1 MPFETDPAW
10 WTAPASTPSGDRRH
24 YLVARDHIARQIH
37 SGAMKPGAKLP
48 SERQLQDGLGVA
60 RGTIREALF
69 QLESEG
75 AIFRR
80 DRSGWYVSPEPVTYD
95 PTRWAGFMTYVAEQ
109 GRVPATETLSTSSV
123 EAQDGVAQVMGLS
136 VGTPLHLIRRRR
148 RIDGRPVL
156 VERIYVEAARAP
168 GLLDHELDGSL
179 THILKTQYRMA
190 VTRNRVEMQ
199 PCALIQEE
207 AEALGVK
214 SGTPGLL
221 VVRASFDAAGRIVEY
236 DHEYWRHDA
245 VRVKVDLDVAP

>member
-1 MPFETDPAW
+1 MSAAPAPAW
-10 WTAPASTPSGDRRH
+10 WNSPTETPAGDRGR

-37 SGAMKPGAKLP
+37 SGALKPGAKLP

-75 AIFRR
+75 MIFRR

-95 PTRWAGFMTYVAEQ
+95 PTRWAGFMTYVSEQ
-109 GRVPATETLSTSSV
+109 GRQPATETLSTASV
-123 EAQDGVAQVMGLS
+123 EAQDGVAKAMGL
-136 VGTPLHLIRRRR
+136 P
-148 RIDGRPVL
+148 L
-156 VERIYVEAARAP
+156 VERIYVEAERAP
-168 GLLDHELDGSL
+168 DLLAHDLDGSL
-179 THILKTQYRMA
+179 TQILKSRYRLA

-221 VVRASFDAAGRIVEY
+221 VIRASFDAAGRIVEY

-245 VRVKVDLDVAP
+245 LRVKVDLDVTP

>member
-1 MPFETDPAW
+1 MSDASAPAW
-10 WTAPASTPSGDRRH
+10 WTAPSETPVGDRGR
-24 YLVARDHIARQIH
+24 YLVARDQIARQIH
-37 SGAMKPGAKLP
+37 SGVLKPGGKLP

-75 AIFRR
+75 MIYRR
-80 DRSGWYVSPEPVTYD
+80 DRSGWYVSPEPVTYA

-109 GRVPATETLSTSSV
+109 VRQPGTEPLSTTSV
-123 EAQDGVAQVMGLS
+123 EAQDGVAKAMGL
-136 VGTPLHLIRRRR
+136 PLGAAVHLIRRRR
-148 RIDGRPVL
+148 LIDGRPVL
-156 VERIYVEAARAP
+156 VERIYVEAKRAP
-168 GLLDHELDGSL
+168 DLLTHDLNGSL
-179 THILKTQYRMA
+179 TQILKSRYRLA

-221 VVRASFDAAGRIVEY
+221 VVRASFDAGGRIVEY

-245 VRVKVDLDVAP
+245 LRVKVDLDVAP